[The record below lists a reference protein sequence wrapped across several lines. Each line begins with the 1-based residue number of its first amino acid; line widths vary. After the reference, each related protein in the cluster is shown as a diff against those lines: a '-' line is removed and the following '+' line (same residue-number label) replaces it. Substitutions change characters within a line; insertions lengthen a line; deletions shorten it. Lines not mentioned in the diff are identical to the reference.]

1 MVTFWIGPPASV
13 LTALPHPGRG
23 IDPTLN
29 IPTNPRQTIGGG
41 LAVDRAPKGTR
52 TYELAW
58 ASLSPE
64 QHSIVEEFQH
74 GARGRGPFV
83 LLDPWRRNLLTA
95 NQSSATSTW
104 NTATGFTPSAS
115 ETVASVTTPV
125 RRGPRALAWTIPS
138 SSTAGILTI
147 TPPPGH
153 TYWPTPALSTWTF
166 SAWIRGGGTDPIV
179 TIGSDIVWKDAA
191 GATVSTSTGSTIS
204 SASGAY
210 AQITQTQ
217 AAPASAVGF
226 DLRLRVTPAS
236 VGAGGSIVYVDQP
249 MLDMYNG
256 VRNWVFG
263 TGVPLVSVTAK
274 GAAYR
279 KPVKNSASLTLA
291 EVG

>member
-1 MVTFWIGPPASV
+1 MTFWLGAPASV

-23 IDPTLN
+23 LDAPLN

-58 ASLSPE
+58 TSLSPE

-74 GARGRGPFV
+74 GARGRGPFI
-83 LLDPWRRNLLTA
+83 LLDPWRRNHLTA

-104 NTATGFTPSAS
+104 NTTTGFTPSAS
-115 ETVASVTTPV
+115 ETVASATTPV

-147 TPPPGH
+147 TPPSGH
-153 TYWPTPALSTWTF
+153 TMWPTPALATWTF
-166 SAWIRGGGTDPIV
+166 SAWVRGGGTDPIV
-179 TIGSDIVWKDAA
+179 TIGSDIVWLDTA
-191 GATVSTSTGSTIS
+191 GATLSTATGSTIA

-210 AQITQTQ
+210 AQISQIST
-217 AAPASAVGF
+217 APAGAVGF
-226 DLRLRVTPAS
+226 NLRLRVTPAS
-236 VGAGGSIVYVDQP
+236 VSASATLYVDQP
-249 MLDMYNG
+249 QLDMYNG

-263 TGVPLVSVTAK
+263 TGVPLVSCTAK
-274 GAAYR
+274 GTAYR